1 MKYANIVN
9 EEGRCIDYGGS
20 GICELSRQR
29 SQCIECGGSE
39 ICEHSKQRSLCI
51 ECKYL
56 KMYMNTYHK
65 CGTEDLFYEA
75 INAYSRNINIQR
87 EYEVLAFTKITS
99 DIVILGNVFNFYF

>member
-1 MKYANIVN
+1 
-9 EEGRCIDYGGS
+9 
-20 GICELSRQR
+20 
-29 SQCIECGGSE
+29 
-39 ICEHSKQRSLCI
+39 
-51 ECKYL
+51 
-56 KMYMNTYHK
+56 MNTYHK